1 MKTIDY
7 KFDAA
12 LRCLYFYYCEF
23 VYSNEQYYYTGDKRD
38 KKTEYASVGLISSWL
53 DFSEKEKIHLNRTE
67 LVDILTHLEN
77 DNLIISKIIETEK
90 VFKIT
95 PSGIELLD
103 NNGYVR
109 KTKRTNR
116 EYKMKRGSIIISIIS
131 LLIPLAIFIYT
142 IFFRKT

>member
-23 VYSNEQYYYTGDKRD
+23 VYSNEQYNYTGDKRD
-38 KKTEYASVGLISSWL
+38 KKTEFASVSLISAWL
-53 DFSEKEKIHLNRTE
+53 DFSEEEKIHFYRTE
-67 LVDILTHLEN
+67 LLDILTHLEN
-77 DNLIISKIIETEK
+77 DNLIISKLIETEK

-95 PSGIELLD
+95 PSGIELLE

-116 EYKMKRGSIIISIIS
+116 KYKMKRGAIIISIIS
-131 LLIPLAIFIYT
+131 LLISVATFIYT
-142 IFFRKT
+142 IFFWKT